1 MRVYTLLS
9 LRLCQRELCV
19 TFFPSFVMMPCLVY
33 GTELE
38 MGTLAGKKDNFYRRD
53 SLFFFLAL

>member
-1 MRVYTLLS
+1 MV
-9 LRLCQRELCV
+9 
-19 TFFPSFVMMPCLVY
+19 PCLVY
-33 GTELE
+33 GTKLE